1 MSDEPRGPFIWQSC
15 ELPPSSSEAQMFYRE
30 VPPPTGYML
39 HSWRISP
46 IGELVICWV
55 RMRTDLASQMAL
67 ALFDATSGKK
77 GSGE

>member
-1 MSDEPRGPFIWQSC
+1 MTDPTGPFIWESR
-15 ELPPSSSEAQMFYRE
+15 ELPSLTVTEDTRFFRE

>member
-1 MSDEPRGPFIWQSC
+1 MTDPTGPFIWESR
-15 ELPPSSSEAQMFYRE
+15 ELPSLTVTEDTRSFRE

-55 RMRTDLASQMAL
+55 RMPRDLGSELAVKLLDMTSRKEAS
-67 ALFDATSGKK
+67 G
-77 GSGE
+77 